1 MGTGGVSPAHAGI
14 DLTILVCR
22 SGMAYSR
29 KMELALVILILYFV
43 PFMVADLRGTDRLV
57 VFLINLLFGWTV
69 IGWGVAL
76 WLALTWPRLTPLS
89 R

>member
-1 MGTGGVSPAHAGI
+1 
-14 DLTILVCR
+14 
-22 SGMAYSR
+22 MAYSR

-43 PFMVADLRGTDRLV
+43 PCMVADLRGTDRLV

>member
-1 MGTGGVSPAHAGI
+1 
-14 DLTILVCR
+14 
-22 SGMAYSR
+22 MAYSR